1 MAKKTGEKKKKGGGG
16 LPNQKSKTDA
26 GTGNYL
32 CLKCTWQ
39 KCDKTKHFQILPSR
53 CWKASIGSSRASK
66 GEEEAEEGAEVGQ
79 EEGGGGGEVQRQ

>member
-26 GTGNYL
+26 GTGNYR

-39 KCDKTKHFQILPSR
+39 KCDETKHLTFPNPSLQMLESEH
-53 CWKASIGSSRASK
+53 WK
-66 GEEEAEEGAEVGQ
+66 
-79 EEGGGGGEVQRQ
+79 